1 MKEADREK
9 LMRKREK
16 QKAKDDSKL
25 EKQRRLKEEKLRKV
39 ADKEKERDKK
49 KQQKL
54 KQKSASASGLPS
66 KIVDFIQVFMVCGV
80 YCECC
85 VKCFCFSRRRITCR
99 CLWKNVC
106 GLLRAKV

>member
-1 MKEADREK
+1 MLPKMKDSDREK

-49 KQQKL
+49 KAQKL
-54 KQKSASASGLPS
+54 KQKSSSTTGIPL
-66 KIVDFIQVFMVCGV
+66 KIADFIQVSSHDRYAMKK
-80 YCECC
+80 
-85 VKCFCFSRRRITCR
+85 KCLIAVR
-99 CLWKNVC
+99 
-106 GLLRAKV
+106 